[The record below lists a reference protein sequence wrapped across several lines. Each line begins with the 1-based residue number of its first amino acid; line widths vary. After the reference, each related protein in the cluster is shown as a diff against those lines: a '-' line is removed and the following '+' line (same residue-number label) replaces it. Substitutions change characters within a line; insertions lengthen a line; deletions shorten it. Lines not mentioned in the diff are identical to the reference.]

1 MLLKSAEQV
10 TIAVGD
16 KVYHNGILCEITEI
30 ASNSVYIKTPKGII
44 HIMGVEEL
52 NGKSFEYVVEF
63 SKNGNL
69 FGKSHTPTL
78 EKAEKEKALLSELGW
93 DLKTYRQERK

>member
-1 MLLKSAEQV
+1 MFEQV
-10 TIAVGD
+10 IVAIGD
-16 KVYHNGILCEITEI
+16 RVYHKGVLCEITEL
-30 ASNSVYIKTPKGII
+30 TPNNVCAKSPNGITHLI
-44 HIMGVEEL
+44 GVEEL
-52 NGKSFEYVVEF
+52 NGKSFDFIIEF